1 VDGRRVTNGGLVDT
15 APDADAVLIE
25 GYRQVDGREKLRR
38 VVSLNRS
45 VERLA
50 RARIRAQYG
59 PRVTEREMGVLK
71 VAGASLDV
79 PYLRRTAAL
88 LGVER
93 LLDRAIEE
101 VGQEDRGDDR

>member
-1 VDGRRVTNGGLVDT
+1 MFKVDVYIAGDDQVTRQELERGRPFVVTDAPERTLRIASAEDT
-15 APDADAVLIE
+15 IARKLHWYKLGDGVSD
-25 GYRQVDGREKLRR
+25 RQWND
-38 VVSLNRS
+38 VV
-45 VERLA
+45 
-50 RARIRAQYG
+50 
-59 PRVTEREMGVLK
+59 GVLK

-101 VGQEDRGDDR
+101 VGQ